1 MSVVDPVYS
10 KIMPDLNTVN
20 PEILATGTSNTIPA
34 DLIIQTANALTP
46 IEEGKKICIMYNTSQ
61 NNAQCTMEAAAK
73 YCEDNSLAYDTVGY
87 ADITDAVT
95 MAQAL
100 SAEDYAY
107 VYVTLD
113 SVIASNFNQLG
124 QTLAD
129 KGIPV
134 YGAADS
140 MTMGGA
146 FCSYGVD
153 YETVGKMTAD
163 MVIDWYNG
171 KALEDMPCQQYSDF
185 TLVINSDVQKQ
196 LNIELPEEYAAAAT
210 YVTTK

>member
-1 MSVVDPVYS
+1 M
-10 KIMPDLNTVN
+10 
-20 PEILATGTSNTIPA
+20 
-34 DLIIQTANALTP
+34 
-46 IEEGKKICIMYNTSQ
+46 
-61 NNAQCTMEAAAK
+61 
-73 YCEDNSLAYDTVGY
+73 
-87 ADITDAVT
+87 
-95 MAQAL
+95 
-100 SAEDYAY
+100 
-107 VYVTLD
+107 TLD

-124 QTLAD
+124 QTLAE

-163 MVIDWYNG
+163 MVIEWYNG
-171 KALEDMPCQQYSDF
+171 KALEEMPCQQYADF
-185 TLVINSDVQKQ
+185 ALVVNSDVQQQ
-196 LNIELPEEYAAAAT
+196 LNIELPEDYAAQAT

>member
-1 MSVVDPVYS
+1 MHD
-10 KIMPDLNTVN
+10 
-20 PEILATGTSNTIPA
+20 G
-34 DLIIQTANALTP
+34 
-46 IEEGKKICIMYNTSQ
+46 G
-61 NNAQCTMEAAAK
+61 AAA
-73 YCEDNSLAYDTVGY
+73 YCDSKGYAYATVGY

-95 MAQAL
+95 QAQAL
-100 SAEDYAY
+100 EAAGCAY

-124 QTLAD
+124 QTLAE

-163 MVIDWYNG
+163 MVIEWYNG
-171 KALEDMPCQQYSDF
+171 KALRKCPVNNMPILRWLSTVMC
-185 TLVINSDVQKQ
+185 N
-196 LNIELPEEYAAAAT
+196 NN
-210 YVTTK
+210 